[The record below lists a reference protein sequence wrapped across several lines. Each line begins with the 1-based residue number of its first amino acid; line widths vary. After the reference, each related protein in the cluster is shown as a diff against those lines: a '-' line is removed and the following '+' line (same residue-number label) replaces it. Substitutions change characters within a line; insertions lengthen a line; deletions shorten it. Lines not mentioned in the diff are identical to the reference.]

1 MLPRIVETL
10 FPPPPV
16 TEQVIRE
23 QTGGAIMRSVGR
35 VRASAKPQFSLV
47 QSTNASNSPSNSTQ
61 RGGSE
66 LEKEGRWFRLEALN
80 MSDLIL
86 SRRTRLS
93 LPPPLSSSLTRF
105 TLQYVQTFRAQLRHG
120 I

>member
-47 QSTNASNSPSNSTQ
+47 QNTNASNSPSNSTQ

-86 SRRTRLS
+86 SRRTRL
-93 LPPPLSSSLTRF
+93 PPLSSSLTRF

>member
-47 QSTNASNSPSNSTQ
+47 QSTASNSPSNSTQ

-86 SRRTRLS
+86 SRRTRL
-93 LPPPLSSSLTRF
+93 PPLSSSLTRF